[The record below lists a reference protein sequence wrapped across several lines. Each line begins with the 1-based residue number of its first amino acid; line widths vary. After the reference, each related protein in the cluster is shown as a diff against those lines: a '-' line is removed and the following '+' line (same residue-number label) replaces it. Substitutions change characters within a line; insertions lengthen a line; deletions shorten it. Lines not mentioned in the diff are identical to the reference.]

1 MYKLKSYLGGKMKLF
16 KLIVILMFFTV
27 SISYADHHEGKD
39 SYMMKALES
48 TGQHGILISAIKTA
62 GLEKLFNKES
72 KVPRTLYAPNNNAFS
87 KLPKALSDEFFV
99 KNNTKALR
107 KLLLNHV
114 FAGTHSSDNVK
125 STGTLTVNLDGKI
138 LKIYQGDD
146 LYVKDMVITEKDL
159 NVDNGII
166 HSIECVMFVQP
177 SVEDKRLDLETRN
190 KYSITSCCMRTDLEV
205 DMFLSDVK

>member
-1 MYKLKSYLGGKMKLF
+1 MKIF
-16 KLIVILMFFTV
+16 KTLLVLILLSTSV
-27 SISYADHHEGKD
+27 SHAGHHEEAS
-39 SYMMKALES
+39 SYMMQALEK
-48 TGQHGILISAIKTA
+48 TGQHSILISAIRKS
-62 GLEKLFNKES
+62 GLEKLFSLES
-72 KVPRTLYAPNNNAFS
+72 KVPRTLYAPNDEAFK
-87 KLPKALSDEFFV
+87 KLPAALSDEFFV

-114 FAGTHSSDNVK
+114 FAGTHSGDNVK
-125 STGTLTVNLDGKI
+125 ESGTLTVNLDGKI

-146 LYVKDMVITEKDL
+146 LYVKDMVITEKDI

-190 KYSITSCCMRTDLEV
+190 KFSITSCCMRTDLEV
-205 DMFLSDVK
+205 EMFLSDVK

>member
-1 MYKLKSYLGGKMKLF
+1 MKLLNLMIV
-16 KLIVILMFFTV
+16 LIFF
-27 SISYADHHEGKD
+27 SGSLSHAGHHEGEG
-39 SYMMKALES
+39 SYMMQALQN
-48 TGQHGILISAIKTA
+48 TGQHNILISAIKTA
-62 GLEKLFNKES
+62 GLEKLFNQES
-72 KVPRTLYAPNNNAFS
+72 KVPRTLYAPNDDAFK

-114 FAGTHSSDNVK
+114 FAGTHSGDNVK
-125 STGTLTVNLDGKI
+125 SSGTLTVNLDGKI
-138 LKIYQGDD
+138 LKIYQDED
-146 LYVKDMVITEKDL
+146 LYVKDMVITEKDI
-159 NVDNGII
+159 NVENGII

-205 DMFLSDVK
+205 EMFLSDVK